1 MAILYIIIFILLL
14 IFLIVNLIKYLKYK
28 TKWVRLFLLN
38 IFSIALFMILLIY
51 YSNLPGYGF
60 MPGLSYLFEVLL
72 SFCAVILY
80 SIILIIAI
88 VSKLILFL
96 LEKKKQG
103 KNYFPKIII
112 IIAIFLFVFGS
123 YNLIL
128 DLKNDLNVG
137 TTNGKI
143 INYDD
148 QKGFKKPIVEYKI
161 NNEIYKATIEV
172 LNNSILNSNLGDTI
186 EIHYNKKNPAEL
198 AYLSYYENL
207 YIPCFFISIILFI
220 VSIKKNKK

>member
-28 TKWVRLFLLN
+28 TKLVRLFLLN

-51 YSNLPGYGF
+51 YNNLPGYGF
-60 MPGLSYLFEVLL
+60 MPGLSYLGEVLL

-143 INYDD
+143 ISYDEK
-148 QKGFKKPIVEYKI
+148 KGFKKPIVEYKI

-172 LNNSILNSNLGDTI
+172 LNKNILNSNLGDTI
-186 EIHYNKKNPAEL
+186 EIHYNKKKPAEL
-198 AYLSYYENL
+198 AYLSYYENV
-207 YIPCFFISIILFI
+207 YVPCFFISIILFI